1 MAISFIS
8 RKKKCFVPELESLYL
23 AIYFLQFENALASQ
37 LRWHRE
43 VILGNPPQKRE
54 LQTQTIKNKQK
65 NTRKTTDKEN
75 KFLPDKFLGSLESHS
90 LWSSRLITGFH
101 GDSIPYIRCR

>member
-43 VILGNPPQKRE
+43 VILGNPPQKKGATNTNNQE
-54 LQTQTIKNKQK
+54 QTKKDTQN
-65 NTRKTTDKEN
+65 N
-75 KFLPDKFLGSLESHS
+75 
-90 LWSSRLITGFH
+90 W
-101 GDSIPYIRCR
+101 